1 MARTFAD
8 LNLSPEVLHDID
20 ALGFEEP
27 SPIQAQTIPLLL
39 EGRDVLAQ
47 AQTGTGKTAA
57 FALPI
62 IERVEVARRVVQAIV
77 LAPTRELA
85 VQVAEAIHD
94 LAKSRA
100 LSVLPIY
107 GGQAYD
113 RQLRGLHAGAHVVVG
128 TPGRVMDHI
137 RRGTLD
143 LSAVRTVVLDEADEM
158 LDMGFVED
166 IEFILDQVP
175 EERQIA
181 LFSATVPRRIETLAK
196 RYLRNPE
203 RVTIAQSE
211 STAPQTRQFYVE
223 TQQRGKVDALTR
235 ILDLESPSSAI
246 VFCRTKREVDEL
258 GETLQARGYTAVA
271 IHGDVNQAQRE
282 RLLRTFRDGRAEL
295 LIATEVAARGLDISD
310 VTHVFNYDIP
320 DDADAYVHRV
330 GRTGRMGKE
339 GDAITFVTPREMRQ
353 LRFIEQRIHKRLTP
367 LRVPTPADIVARR
380 RELFR
385 ESIEAAIKADPGP
398 GYAMLASELAETHDP
413 LALAAA
419 AMQIAAEASGGRWDG
434 LGEVPAP
441 PVDETAVEEGM
452 TRLYVDAGRRRGVRP
467 QDIVGSFTAEADI
480 PGSAIGNID
489 LFDDFAFVE
498 VEPRAARAILDHA
511 ANLTLRGSPITV
523 TPAEPGSGGTR
534 GSRGPKGRPGRSGP
548 GGPSRNYAGKPRPPK
563 GSVAKGRPGA
573 APRGRTPRP

>member
-1 MARTFAD
+1 LVPTFAD
-8 LNLSPEVLHDID
+8 LHLSPEVLRDID

-27 SPIQAQTIPLLL
+27 TPIQAQTIPLLL

-62 IERVEVARRVVQAIV
+62 VERVDLARREVQALV

-85 VQVAEAIHD
+85 VQVAEAIHQ
-94 LAKSRA
+94 LARTRGLA
-100 LSVLPIY
+100 VLPIY

-113 RQLRGLHAGAHVVVG
+113 RQLRGLHAGVHVVVG

-143 LSAVRTVVLDEADEM
+143 LSTVRTVVLDEADEM

-181 LFSATVPRRIETLAK
+181 LFSATVPRRIESLAK

-203 RVTIAQSE
+203 RVTIEQHE
-211 STAPQTRQFYVE
+211 RTAPKTRQLYVE
-223 TQQRGKVDALTR
+223 TPHRGKLDALTR
-235 ILDLESPSSAI
+235 LLDLESPSSAI

-271 IHGDVNQAQRE
+271 IHGDVNQTQRE

-295 LIATEVAARGLDISD
+295 LIATEVAARGLDIPD

-330 GRTGRMGKE
+330 GRTGRMGKT

-353 LRFIEQRIHKRLTP
+353 LRFIEKQIRKNLTP
-367 LRVPTPADIVARR
+367 LRIPTSADIAARK
-380 RELFR
+380 RELFQ
-385 ESIEAAIKADPGP
+385 EALTEAITAGVPEGFTH
-398 GYAMLASELAETHDP
+398 LAEELAQAQDP
-413 LALAAA
+413 LVVAAA
-419 AMQIAAEASGGRWDG
+419 AMQLASEASGGRWDG
-434 LGEVPAP
+434 MALAP
-441 PVDETAVEEGM
+441 TPPSDGTAVQEGM
-452 TRLYVDAGRRRGVRP
+452 TRLFVDAGRRMGVRP
-467 QDIVGSFTAEADI
+467 QDIVGCFTAEADI
-480 PGSAIGNID
+480 PGVAIGTID

-498 VEPRAARAILDHA
+498 VEPQAAQMILAVAGNLALRGNPVNVTEARAGDGPA
-511 ANLTLRGSPITV
+511 GSDRP
-523 TPAEPGSGGTR
+523 SGGAR
-534 GSRGPKGRPGRSGP
+534 GRPNRPEGARGQ
-548 GGPSRNYAGKPRPPK
+548 KPR
-563 GSVAKGRPGA
+563 GA
-573 APRGRTPRP
+573 ASGRGGAPATRKPRKMGR

>member
-8 LNLSPEVLHDID
+8 LNLSAEVLHDID

-27 SPIQAQTIPLLL
+27 SPIQMQTIPLLL

-62 IERVEVARRVVQAIV
+62 IERTDVARRVVQAIV

-94 LAKSRA
+94 LAKSRKLA
-100 LSVLPIY
+100 VLPIY

-113 RQLRGLHAGAHVVVG
+113 RQLRGLHAGVHVVVG

-143 LSAVRTVVLDEADEM
+143 LSSVRTVVLDEADEM

-271 IHGDVNQAQRE
+271 IHGDVNQSQRE

-380 RELFR
+380 REMFR
-385 ESIEAAIKADPGP
+385 ETIESAIKAGPGP
-398 GYAMLASELAETHDP
+398 GYEMLAAELAEGHEP

-434 LGEVPAP
+434 LGEIPVAV
-441 PVDETAVEEGM
+441 PVDETAAEEGM
-452 TRLYVDAGRRRGVRP
+452 TRLHVDAGRRRGVRP
-467 QDIVGSFTAEADI
+467 QDIVGSFTAEAGI
-480 PGSAIGNID
+480 PGTAIGTID

-498 VEPRAARAILDHA
+498 MEPSAARAVLDHA
-511 ANLTLRGSPITV
+511 ANLTLRGNPITV
-523 TPAEPGSGGTR
+523 TPAGPGTSGPR
-534 GSRGPKGRPGRSGP
+534 GS
-548 GGPSRNYAGKPRPPK
+548 KPRAPRGRGNDGPRGFGGGSRAPK
-563 GSVAKGRPGA
+563 GSVAKGRGG
-573 APRGRTPRP
+573 APRERQPRP